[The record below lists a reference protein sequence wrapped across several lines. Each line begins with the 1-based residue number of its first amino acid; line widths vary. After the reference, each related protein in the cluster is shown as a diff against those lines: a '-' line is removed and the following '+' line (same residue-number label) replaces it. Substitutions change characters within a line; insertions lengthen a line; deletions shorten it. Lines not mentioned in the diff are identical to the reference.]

1 MRKNNDNI
9 SINTVSARKISVG
22 GLFIALSVLLPQV
35 FHLMG
40 GPQAGRLFLP
50 MHLPVLF
57 GGFILG
63 PVHGLLIGAV
73 SPLINSILT
82 GMPMLDRMPFMMAEL
97 AAYGFVSGLFYRSLR
112 FRRKR
117 FGTLI
122 SLVSA
127 MLAGR
132 LIFAATVFVT
142 ADLLNLSAL
151 GTAYVIESVGKGI
164 IGIVLQLLLIP
175 SMLYI
180 LERTGY
186 YGKITGEG
194 KGYTA

>member
-1 MRKNNDNI
+1 MW
-9 SINTVSARKISVG
+9 
-22 GLFIALSVLLPQV
+22 Q
-35 FHLMG
+35 
-40 GPQAGRLFLP
+40 
-50 MHLPVLF
+50 
-57 GGFILG
+57 
-63 PVHGLLIGAV
+63 
-73 SPLINSILT
+73 
-82 GMPMLDRMPFMMAEL
+82 
-97 AAYGFVSGLFYRSLR
+97 
-112 FRRKR
+112 
-117 FGTLI
+117 
-122 SLVSA
+122 
-127 MLAGR
+127 GR

>member
-35 FHLMG
+35 FHLTG

-63 PVHGLLIGAV
+63 PVYGLLIGAV

>member
-1 MRKNNDNI
+1 
-9 SINTVSARKISVG
+9 
-22 GLFIALSVLLPQV
+22 
-35 FHLMG
+35 MG

-127 MLAGR
+127 MLAR
-132 LIFAATVFVT
+132 LIFALPSLVVPVGV
-142 ADLLNLSAL
+142 
-151 GTAYVIESVGKGI
+151 GTARCCRQGYQRV
-164 IGIVLQLLLIP
+164 VLQLLLIP
-175 SMLYI
+175 SMLYMRGPDTMARL
-180 LERTGY
+180 LEKAKDTLHNGGFSIVY
-186 YGKITGEG
+186 
-194 KGYTA
+194 